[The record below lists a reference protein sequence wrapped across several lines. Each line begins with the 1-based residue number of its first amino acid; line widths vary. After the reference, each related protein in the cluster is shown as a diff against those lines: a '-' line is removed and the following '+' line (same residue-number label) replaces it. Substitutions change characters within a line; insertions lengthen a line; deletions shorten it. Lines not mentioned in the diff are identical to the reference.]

1 MAWFWLIL
9 AGIMEIGWAIG
20 VKYTEGFSKLIP
32 SALTIS
38 AMIASLYLVSLAL
51 REIPMGTAYAIWT
64 GIGAV
69 GVAVMGILFFGESR
83 DLLRVICILLIV
95 VGMVGLKFATKM
107 A

>member
-69 GVAVMGILFFGESR
+69 GVAVIGILFFGESR